1 LAPGTAL
8 TNAAALPLSTPGI
21 PANPPPGTVQS
32 PVADLGGTSISPMM
46 TVMPTPNSA
55 ACTENTSMDLAN
67 PGMMAPA
74 NATGA
79 TATPG
84 VSPPSG
90 C

>member
-1 LAPGTAL
+1 
-8 TNAAALPLSTPGI
+8 
-21 PANPPPGTVQS
+21 
-32 PVADLGGTSISPMM
+32 
-46 TVMPTPNSA
+46 
-55 ACTENTSMDLAN
+55 MDLAN
-67 PGMMAPA
+67 PMMMAPA

>member
-1 LAPGTAL
+1 
-8 TNAAALPLSTPGI
+8 
-21 PANPPPGTVQS
+21 
-32 PVADLGGTSISPMM
+32 
-46 TVMPTPNSA
+46 VMPTPNTP
-55 ACTENTSMDLAN
+55 ACAESTTMNLTTP

-84 VSPPSG
+84 VSPPPSG

>member
-1 LAPGTAL
+1 VTM
-8 TNAAALPLSTPGI
+8 S
-21 PANPPPGTVQS
+21 
-32 PVADLGGTSISPMM
+32 
-46 TVMPTPNSA
+46 
-55 ACTENTSMDLAN
+55 LAN

-84 VSPPSG
+84 VPPPSG